1 LGKITENS
9 GESRNYLFD
18 NIKAVLIFSVVIAH
32 YFRASASFDLPT
44 FGGIVHTIALSYIM
58 QGFLFVSGYFSRNL
72 EKCRSTAF
80 RSFLFPYMVLMPVM
94 FCVRYLIF
102 GKAHF
107 DLTLPTM
114 ALWYLI
120 TLFFYRYFLK
130 DLVSIGNILPVS
142 IAVSLAAGSVPVL
155 DSTLSL
161 GRTFSFLPFFLM
173 GYYFKEEWIEKLRR
187 VPKAAAW
194 LLLTV
199 LLGLS
204 AYAALHRIIPSEA
217 LYMKAPY
224 ESTGLTIE
232 QGIAVRAVIMLI
244 SLAWIY
250 IFIAL
255 LSERRTFLTRIGQ
268 NTMTIYVLHIIIRY
282 VVKGIDGIFR
292 HEVLTY
298 VTLTVIAAV
307 SVFLFSRPAIAQK
320 YDHFINTMYRWAIKT
335 PQALV
340 RRIL

>member
-1 LGKITENS
+1 M
-9 GESRNYLFD
+9 
-18 NIKAVLIFSVVIAH
+18 KAVLIFSVVIAH
-32 YFRASASFDLPT
+32 YFRASAFFELPS

-58 QGFLFVSGYFSRNL
+58 QGFLFISGYFSRNP

-102 GKAHF
+102 GEAHF

-120 TLFFYRYFLK
+120 TLFLYRYFLK

-155 DSTLSL
+155 EPTLSL

-173 GYYFKEEWIEKLRR
+173 GYYFKEEWIKKLRR
-187 VPKAAAW
+187 VPKAVVW
-194 LLLTV
+194 LLLAA
-199 LLGLS
+199 LLGL
-204 AYAALHRIIPSEA
+204 AVYAALHRVVPSEA

-224 ESTGLTIE
+224 ESTGLTNE
-232 QGIAVRAVIMLI
+232 QGIAVRAAITLV

-250 IFIAL
+250 IFISL
-255 LSERRTFLTRIGQ
+255 LSEGRTFLTRIGQ

-282 VVKGIDGIFR
+282 IVKGVGGIFR
-292 HEVLTY
+292 HEILSY
-298 VTLTVIAAV
+298 LALTVIAAA
-307 SVFLFSRPAIAQK
+307 SVFLFSRPAVAQK
-320 YDHFINTMYRWAIKT
+320 YDHFINTLYRWAVTAPRDFI
-335 PQALV
+335 
-340 RRIL
+340 RRIF